1 MITQAIASV
10 RGTRGNS
17 LLNTNHRRASTKM
30 DHDYYQKK
38 PHTSTS
44 PFKRQIRES
53 KVTSKNHPTIN
64 ECFDAAAN
72 NPHGMLYGMGE
83 QPMGLMEGKRIFLG
97 KTNISDKTG
106 MYPTIKE
113 DKEVK
118 DLFMRMSD
126 LQYYDKSK
134 IEYVAPPVSKHIE

>member
-1 MITQAIASV
+1 
-10 RGTRGNS
+10 
-17 LLNTNHRRASTKM
+17 
-30 DHDYYQKK
+30 
-38 PHTSTS
+38 
-44 PFKRQIRES
+44 
-53 KVTSKNHPTIN
+53 
-64 ECFDAAAN
+64 
-72 NPHGMLYGMGE
+72 
-83 QPMGLMEGKRIFLG
+83 
-97 KTNISDKTG
+97 